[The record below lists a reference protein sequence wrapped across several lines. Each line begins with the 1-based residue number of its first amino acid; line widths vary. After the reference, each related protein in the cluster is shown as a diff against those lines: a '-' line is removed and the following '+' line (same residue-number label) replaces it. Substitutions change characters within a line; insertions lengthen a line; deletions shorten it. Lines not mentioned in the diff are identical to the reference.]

1 MASTTTFFSEEGL
14 TMTVSDA
21 PIDLLPDS
29 GLLIGDT
36 RVADSSGGEFE
47 HVYAAT
53 GQPTVAVP
61 LAGAREIDLAVAA
74 ARSAFPGWR
83 ATTQDQRREL
93 LLRYVGLLRAHAAEL
108 AQLSQIDNS
117 MPTFIA
123 EAGANAAAD
132 LFAYNAGWADKVGGE
147 VIPTWPV
154 PGFDYSLEEPFGV
167 VGIIIPWNG
176 PVYATGMTLGP
187 ALAAGNCVVLKPP
200 ELSPFAAIRMGELF
214 LEAGFPPGVVNVV
227 TAGPVGGDALVRH
240 PDVDKIHF
248 TGSGET
254 GKKILASALHTLK
267 PVGLELGGKSANLIF
282 ADADL
287 QSAAFEGV
295 LAMQGSGQGCI
306 NGTRVL
312 VERPVYE
319 QVLELMQQLLAGLQ
333 VGDPTAATTFF
344 GPVISQGAVER
355 IVGIIDAAK
364 TSGTR
369 IVAGGERLGGELAGG
384 FYIAPTVFADVD
396 NSSTLAQEEIF
407 GPVVAVMPFDSEDEA
422 VRLANANPYGLAG
435 YIQTND
441 IKRAHRVAAALQAG
455 NIWVN
460 GFRGIP
466 PGAPFGGTKQSGF
479 GRLGGRDGIREF
491 TRPKNV
497 FIAL

>member
-1 MASTTTFFSEEGL
+1 MPVLE
-14 TMTVSDA
+14 A
-21 PIDLLPDS
+21 PVELLPDT
-29 GLLIGDT
+29 GLLIGEARVSDT
-36 RVADSSGGEFE
+36 SGGQYQ

-53 GQPTVAVP
+53 GKPTAAVP
-61 LAGAREIDLAVAA
+61 LAGAAEIDLAVAA
-74 ARSAFPGWR
+74 ARKALPAWR

-93 LLRYVGLLRAHAAEL
+93 LLRYSGLLRDNAEEL
-108 AQLSQIDNS
+108 TRLSQVDNS

-123 EAGANAAAD
+123 SAGALAAAD

-147 VIPTWPV
+147 VIPTWPA
-154 PGFDYSLEEPFGV
+154 PGFDYSVEEPFGV
-167 VGIIIPWNG
+167 IGVIIPWNG
-176 PVYATGMTLGP
+176 PVYSVGMTLGP
-187 ALAAGNCVVLKPP
+187 ALAAGNCVLLKPP
-200 ELSPFAAIRMGELF
+200 ELSPYAAIRMGELF

-227 TAGPVGGDALVRH
+227 TAGPVGGEALVAH
-240 PDVDKIHF
+240 PGVDKVHF
-248 TGSGET
+248 TGSCET
-254 GKKILASALHTLK
+254 GKKILASALNTLK

-295 LAMQGSGQGCI
+295 MAMQGSGQGCV

-319 QVLELMQQLLAGLQ
+319 DVLELMQNLLAGLP
-333 VGDPTAATTFF
+333 VGDPAAESTFF
-344 GPVISQGAVER
+344 GPVINQTAAER
-355 IVGIIDAAK
+355 IVGVIDSAK
-364 TSGTR
+364 ASGTR
-369 IVAGGERLGGELAGG
+369 VVSGGERLGGDLAAGY
-384 FYIAPTVFADVD
+384 YIAPTVFADVD
-396 NSSTLAQEEIF
+396 NTSPLAQEEIF
-407 GPVVAVMPFDSEDEA
+407 GPVVAVLPFDTEEDA
-422 VRLANANPYGLAG
+422 VQLANATRYGLAG

-441 IKRAHRVAAALQAG
+441 LKRAHRVAAALQAG

-460 GFRGIP
+460 GFRGFP

-497 FIAL
+497 CITL